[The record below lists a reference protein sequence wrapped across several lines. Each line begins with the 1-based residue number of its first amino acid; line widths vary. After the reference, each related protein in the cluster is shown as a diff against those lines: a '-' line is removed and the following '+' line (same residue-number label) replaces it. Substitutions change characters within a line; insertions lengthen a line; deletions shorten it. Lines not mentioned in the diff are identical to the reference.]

1 VRFKDLSTGSEPASS
16 YPGRVLGRHLEE
28 QLGRT
33 FNVGQQQPAGE
44 AADLMD
50 GCFGRG
56 GVGPHGTGHFRA
68 VEGEAEAGHFNSVA
82 VGEAAGLGDA
92 APVQVGAIGATQVDE
107 PDFGLVLDLDES
119 VLARDFGVRQDHLAG
134 RRASQ
139 ETTALDVD
147 PLTARRF
154 QPD

>member
-1 VRFKDLSTGSEPASS
+1 MRRA
-16 YPGRVLGRHLEE
+16 GRIHRRRPRGPSR
-28 QLGRT
+28 
-33 FNVGQQQPAGE
+33 PAGDTAWSSRETRASWLCLSDCKKSRANE
-44 AADLMD
+44 A
-50 GCFGRG
+50 RS
-56 GVGPHGTGHFRA
+56 RA
-68 VEGEAEAGHFNSVA
+68 FGHFNSVA